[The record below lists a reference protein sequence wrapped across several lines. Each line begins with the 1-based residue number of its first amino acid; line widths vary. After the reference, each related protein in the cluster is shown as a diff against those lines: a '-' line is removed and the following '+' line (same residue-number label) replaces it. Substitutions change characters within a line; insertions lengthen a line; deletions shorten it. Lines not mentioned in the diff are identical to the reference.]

1 MERVHKILQ
10 FLRIE
15 DDGELS
21 FSFMSFALVAYLL
34 ISGKTVD
41 LTSLGAFVTV
51 LSSLAHKRH
60 LENKLELAGTTETT
74 NTTVTTIDAKVP

>member
-1 MERVHKILQ
+1 MTKLHALLQ
-10 FLRIE
+10 WLRIE
-15 DDGELS
+15 DDDGVLS

-34 ISGKTVD
+34 IAGKTVD

-60 LENKLELAGTTETT
+60 IEMKKDLAGVSSVEEVPTTEKP
-74 NTTVTTIDAKVP
+74 AA